1 MTIATDGFGTILSG
15 LETGG
20 GGSVIP
26 DEGGISGTY
35 EGNLVCLGD
44 VYVAGDL
51 EVKGSMLVRGDFIN
65 DGGHAVTIRGDLHA
79 QGIYFDK
86 DVTTTPQQ
94 NFRVDG
100 DLIFTYMEFR
110 QCGEEA
116 AQLRVGGDLIGST
129 GGPGSLLQGEG
140 IDGDVLLAGTNG
152 LDIIVYGK
160 LQVGGVYVDGGENNA
175 GGNAGNGGTI
185 YVYGDCNALFDL
197 NLSGG
202 NAPNGTAGDGG
213 FLYAYADVVIPDGT
227 LSVRGGNG
235 NNGSAGNGGTIYVEG
250 NFSGE
255 EISAYGGDCDSDS
268 ELHRSGTGGNITVSG
283 QVTYCGFMTVSG
295 GDRSGTLAAGNTLDA
310 PNAGEIYV
318 YGGISANDIHARGGD
333 VETANFAPHNAGNGG
348 YLRQEDGEVII
359 PIKGSLNV
367 SDDIRFEGGDAS
379 QGNGGNGGIIY
390 VDGHSSIE
398 DSFDMYGG
406 DADNGNGG
414 NGGEAY
420 FYADL
425 GLDDVRMEGGHGI
438 NGNGGNGASLF
449 VKGNLN
455 VNFLY
460 NGQGGGCNSVNETH
474 YAGSGGSINVEGS
487 FVYYGDDD
495 DLNLVGGD
503 RTGAT
508 TVANAGGTPA
518 NGGNLNV
525 RGNFTSR
532 TTVLISAGGV
542 FTEYPYAPGGNAG
555 NMYVGGSCYVS
566 DVIYMNGGRA
576 VGGTAGNGGD
586 FEAKGHAGFT
596 RLECEGG
603 QAAQSILLGDAGT
616 AGAAGTV
623 TFRAGVSTGAII
635 QLDGLFDAGGSAPA
649 SEVNL
654 FLTGNCTIGI
664 LNMSARA
671 GTYIRQ
677 DLSFENPVV
686 LKVNALQAKNT
697 FNNIAG
703 AATGDVSA
711 SLDGLFITGT
721 GGTWYSIPG
730 VIVP

>member
-26 DEGGISGTY
+26 NEGEITGTY
-35 EGNLVCLGD
+35 EGNLMCLGD
-44 VYVAGDL
+44 VTVTGDL

-65 DGGHAVTIRGDLHA
+65 DGGHEVTIRGDLHA
-79 QGIYFDK
+79 QAIYFDK

-110 QCGEEA
+110 QCGEAA

-129 GGPGSLLQGEG
+129 GGFPGSLLQGEG

-160 LQVGGVYVDGGENNA
+160 LQVGGVYVYGGENNA
-175 GGNAGNGGTI
+175 GGNAGNGGAI
-185 YVYGDCNALFDL
+185 YVYGDCNALIDL
-197 NLSGG
+197 DLSGG

-235 NNGSAGNGGTIYVEG
+235 NNGSAGNGGDINVEG
-250 NFSGE
+250 NFSGS
-255 EISAYGGDCDSDS
+255 EISAYGGNCDSDS
-268 ELHRSGTGGNITVSG
+268 ELHRSGSGGNVYVHG
-283 QVTYCGFMTVSG
+283 QVTHCGFMTVSG

-318 YGGISANDIHARGGD
+318 YGGISATDVYAAGGD
-333 VETANFAPHNAGNGG
+333 VETDNFAPHNAGNGG
-348 YLRQEDGEVII
+348 YLEVE
-359 PIKGSLNV
+359 GFLNV
-367 SDDIRFEGGDAS
+367 SDDFQFEGGNAS
-379 QGNGGNGGIIY
+379 QGNGGNGGEVY
-390 VDGHSSIE
+390 VEGHSSIE
-398 DSFDMYGG
+398 DDFNMYGG

-425 GLDDVRMEGGHGI
+425 GLDEVSMEGGHGI

-449 VKGNLN
+449 VKGNLT
-455 VNFLY
+455 VNEFY
-460 NGQGGGCNSVNETH
+460 NGHGGGCNSVNETH

-487 FVYYGDDD
+487 FVYFGDDG

-525 RGNFTSR
+525 EGNFTSR
-532 TTVLISAGGV
+532 TTVLLSAGGV
-542 FTEYPYAPGGNAG
+542 FTDYPYAPGGNAG

-576 VGGTAGNGGD
+576 VGGTAGNGGNFD
-586 FEAKGHAGFT
+586 AKGHAGFT

-623 TFRAGVSTGAII
+623 TFRAGVSTEAII
-635 QLDGLFDAGGSAPA
+635 QLDGLFEAGGSAPA

-677 DLSFENPVV
+677 DLFFENPVV
-686 LKVNALQAKNT
+686 LKVDALQAKNT
-697 FNNIAG
+697 LNNIAG
-703 AATGDVSA
+703 VATGDVSA
-711 SLDGLFITGT
+711 SLNGLFITGA
-721 GGTWYSIPG
+721 GGTWYSIAG
-730 VIVP
+730 VVVP

>member
-1 MTIATDGFGTILSG
+1 MSIATDGFGTILSG
-15 LETGG
+15 LETGVPNG
-20 GGSVIP
+20 GEIT
-26 DEGGISGTY
+26 GTY

-44 VYVAGDL
+44 VTVTGDL
-51 EVKGSMLVRGDFIN
+51 EIKGSMLVRGDFIN
-65 DGGHAVTIRGDLHA
+65 DGGHEVTIRGDLHA

-110 QCGEEA
+110 QCGEAA

-129 GGPGSLLQGEG
+129 GGFPGSLLQGEG
-140 IDGDVLLAGTNG
+140 IDGDALLAGTNG

-160 LQVGGVYVDGGENNA
+160 LQVGGVYVYGGENNA
-175 GGNAGNGGTI
+175 GGNAGNGGAI
-185 YVYGDCNALFDL
+185 YVYGDCNALIDL
-197 NLSGG
+197 DLSGG
-202 NAPNGTAGDGG
+202 NAPDGTAGDGG
-213 FLYAYADVVIPDGT
+213 FLYVYADVAIPDGT
-227 LSVRGGNG
+227 LSVRGGNA
-235 NNGSAGNGGTIYVEG
+235 NNGSAGNGGEINVEG
-250 NFSGE
+250 NFSGS

-268 ELHRSGTGGNITVSG
+268 ELHRSGSGGNVYVHG

-295 GDRSGTLAAGNTLDA
+295 GDRSGTLTAGNTLDA

-318 YGGISANDIHARGGD
+318 YGGISASDVYAQGGD

-348 YLRQEDGEVII
+348 YLEVE
-359 PIKGSLNV
+359 GFLNV
-367 SDDIRFEGGDAS
+367 SDDFQFEGGNAS
-379 QGNGGNGGIIY
+379 RGNGGNGGY
-390 VDGHSSIE
+390 VSVEGHSSIE
-398 DSFDMYGG
+398 DDFDMYGG

-414 NGGEAY
+414 NGGDAN

-425 GLDDVRMEGGHGI
+425 GIDEVRMEGGHGI

-449 VKGNLN
+449 VKGNLT
-455 VNFLY
+455 VNEFY

-474 YAGSGGSINVEGS
+474 YAGSGGSIDVEGS
-487 FVYYGDDD
+487 FVYFGDDG
-495 DLNLVGGD
+495 DLDLVGGD

-518 NGGNLNV
+518 NGGNINV
-525 RGNFTSR
+525 EGNFTSR
-532 TTVLISAGGV
+532 TTVLLSAGGV
-542 FTEYPYAPGGNAG
+542 FTNYPYAPGGNAG
-555 NMYVGGSCYVS
+555 NMYVEGSCYVS
-566 DVIYMNGGRA
+566 DIIYMNGGRA
-576 VGGTAGNGGD
+576 VGGTAGNGGN

-677 DLSFENPVV
+677 DLVFENPVV

-703 AATGDVSA
+703 VATGDVSA
-711 SLDGLFITGT
+711 SLDGLFITSAD
-721 GGTWYSIPG
+721 GTWYSIAG
-730 VIVP
+730 VVVP